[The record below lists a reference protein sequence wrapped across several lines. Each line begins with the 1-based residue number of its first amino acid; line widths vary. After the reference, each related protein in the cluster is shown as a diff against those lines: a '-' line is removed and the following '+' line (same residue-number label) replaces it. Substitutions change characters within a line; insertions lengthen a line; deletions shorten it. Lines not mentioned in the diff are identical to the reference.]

1 MVVALDVG
9 FLPTFRNHQVEDDA
23 QFRLFLSS
31 VYTSVA
37 NAVNIRQ
44 NGLYQSAEFQ
54 SGQTWVDGSP
64 VFRRVFTLGAVAAG
78 GTSGAIATGI
88 TTIRYCT
95 NVYGSVITA
104 TPDFRPIPH
113 ASVTANANIEVIVTT
128 TTYTIN
134 VGAASPNVS
143 SGYLVLEYVKV

>member
-1 MVVALDVG
+1 MVVPLDVG
-9 FLPTFRNHQVEDDA
+9 FLPTFRNHQVQDDE
-23 QFRLFLSS
+23 QFRLFLSG

-37 NAVNIRQ
+37 NAVNVRQ

-64 VFRRVFTLGAVAAG
+64 VFRKVFTVGAIAAG
-78 GTSGAIATGI
+78 GTSGPIPTGI
-88 TTIRYCT
+88 TTIKYCT
-95 NVYGSVITA
+95 NIYGTVVTNV
-104 TPDFRPIPH
+104 PDFRPIPH

-134 VGAASPNVS
+134 VGAASPNVV